1 MFIFVFWGCQALD
14 TSVWRIVHLA
24 QHAVRRFAEYLAAF
38 KTAIGARNDSIATR
52 VVGSGIHHEQST
64 HQTAS
69 NDIPGHTNLGRD
81 EEWQAVFAPRDLVGL
96 YCKTY
101 LFVARHRKLLCY
113 RQHSAILVSYVT
125 SGFWNPANDFEE
137 YPPAPT
143 WNCTMPFPASPEDR
157 PDPLENMPA
166 MRARIPEHV
175 ARGEVS
181 TGVIVVTGGTEYVLD
196 FVRNLPR
203 PNMIVARV
211 VLPHMVMP
219 QFIDALAANVELFR
233 QRYGELPGAP
243 PLGIVAANPAIPG
256 AGSPVVA
263 GGSNSVDVWPGSNP
277 VPPAP
282 NASGVANPAEPMGNS
297 LGGQNPSPQSNGN
310 QNPPSPGNQNQGNPQ
325 GAVPNQTNQLRRQN
339 PQEVY
344 DDLKLRDDIL
354 SGAYANAVM
363 IGHGPYEFSFDF
375 ITNFYPQSAVSC
387 RVYLASGHIY
397 RLLESLRASWEQLR
411 PRLSQGHP
419 PTNPPQNLPPSN

>member
-1 MFIFVFWGCQALD
+1 M
-14 TSVWRIVHLA
+14 S
-24 QHAVRRFAEYLAAF
+24 
-38 KTAIGARNDSIATR
+38 
-52 VVGSGIHHEQST
+52 
-64 HQTAS
+64 
-69 NDIPGHTNLGRD
+69 
-81 EEWQAVFAPRDLVGL
+81 
-96 YCKTY
+96 
-101 LFVARHRKLLCY
+101 
-113 RQHSAILVSYVT
+113 
-125 SGFWNPANDFEE
+125 
-137 YPPAPT
+137 
-143 WNCTMPFPASPEDR
+143 FPASPEDR

-233 QRYGELPGAP
+233 QRYGELPGSPAPTIAPTLPGAGLSSTGIVGAHFPEQPSGSNPSSAEPSSIDAWPGSSAGAGQPAAP
-243 PLGIVAANPAIPG
+243 PSGNVNTNSENSTEPSSNQTPVPANSNAANAASNAASNPANGAANP
-256 AGSPVVA
+256 
-263 GGSNSVDVWPGSNP
+263 
-277 VPPAP
+277 
-282 NASGVANPAEPMGNS
+282 
-297 LGGQNPSPQSNGN
+297 
-310 QNPPSPGNQNQGNPQ
+310 
-325 GAVPNQTNQLRRQN
+325 TTHLRRQN

-344 DDLKLRDDIL
+344 DDLKLRDEIL

-397 RLLESLRASWEQLR
+397 RLLESLRASWEQLK
-411 PRLSQGHP
+411 PRLSQG
-419 PTNPPQNLPPSN
+419 NPPPSSPPPPPPR

>member
-1 MFIFVFWGCQALD
+1 
-14 TSVWRIVHLA
+14 
-24 QHAVRRFAEYLAAF
+24 
-38 KTAIGARNDSIATR
+38 
-52 VVGSGIHHEQST
+52 
-64 HQTAS
+64 
-69 NDIPGHTNLGRD
+69 
-81 EEWQAVFAPRDLVGL
+81 
-96 YCKTY
+96 
-101 LFVARHRKLLCY
+101 
-113 RQHSAILVSYVT
+113 
-125 SGFWNPANDFEE
+125 
-137 YPPAPT
+137 
-143 WNCTMPFPASPEDR
+143 MPFPSSPEDR

-243 PLGIVAANPAIPG
+243 SLGAVATNPVFPG
-256 AGSPVVA
+256 AGSPNA
-263 GGSNSVDVWPGSNP
+263 ATQSNSVDVWPGSP
-277 VPPAP
+277 T
-282 NASGVANPAEPMGNS
+282 NAASPESPGGGNPAEPMGD
-297 LGGQNPSPQSNGN
+297 GGGGGGGGPASPSQGPTSQNPVPSNSGN
-310 QNPPSPGNQNQGNPQ
+310 PNPGHPQNPG
-325 GAVPNQTNQLRRQN
+325 PNQTNHLRRQN

-344 DDLKLRDDIL
+344 DDLKLRDEIL

-363 IGHGPYEFSFDF
+363 IGHGPFEFSFDF

-387 RVYLASGHIY
+387 RVYLASGHIH

-419 PTNPPQNLPPSN
+419 PQNPPQNLPPSN

>member
-1 MFIFVFWGCQALD
+1 
-14 TSVWRIVHLA
+14 
-24 QHAVRRFAEYLAAF
+24 
-38 KTAIGARNDSIATR
+38 
-52 VVGSGIHHEQST
+52 
-64 HQTAS
+64 
-69 NDIPGHTNLGRD
+69 
-81 EEWQAVFAPRDLVGL
+81 
-96 YCKTY
+96 
-101 LFVARHRKLLCY
+101 
-113 RQHSAILVSYVT
+113 
-125 SGFWNPANDFEE
+125 
-137 YPPAPT
+137 
-143 WNCTMPFPASPEDR
+143 
-157 PDPLENMPA
+157 

-233 QRYGELPGAP
+233 QRYGELPGIPQPVQALSSNPFGSGMVGVNSSSPETTLP
-243 PLGIVAANPAIPG
+243 PTEA
-256 AGSPVVA
+256 
-263 GGSNSVDVWPGSNP
+263 GSNSVDAWVGSGTGPRPAQPSAPPASNP
-277 VPPAP
+277 SSDTPVVPPAP
-282 NASGVANPAEPMGNS
+282 TNP
-297 LGGQNPSPQSNGN
+297 
-310 QNPPSPGNQNQGNPQ
+310 
-325 GAVPNQTNQLRRQN
+325 TNHLRRQN

-344 DDLKLRDDIL
+344 DDLKLRDEIL

-387 RVYLASGHIY
+387 RVYLASGHIH

-411 PRLSQGHP
+411 PRLSQG
-419 PTNPPQNLPPSN
+419 NPPPNQPPQPPR

>member
-1 MFIFVFWGCQALD
+1 
-14 TSVWRIVHLA
+14 
-24 QHAVRRFAEYLAAF
+24 
-38 KTAIGARNDSIATR
+38 
-52 VVGSGIHHEQST
+52 
-64 HQTAS
+64 
-69 NDIPGHTNLGRD
+69 
-81 EEWQAVFAPRDLVGL
+81 
-96 YCKTY
+96 
-101 LFVARHRKLLCY
+101 
-113 RQHSAILVSYVT
+113 
-125 SGFWNPANDFEE
+125 
-137 YPPAPT
+137 
-143 WNCTMPFPASPEDR
+143 MPFPATPEDR

-211 VLPHMVMP
+211 VLPHLVMP
-219 QFIDALAANVELFR
+219 QFIDALAANIELFR
-233 QRYGELPGAP
+233 QRYGELPGTQTPSTATP
-243 PLGIVAANPAIPG
+243 NPGVSG

-263 GGSNSVDVWPGSNP
+263 AESTSVDVWPGSNP
-277 VPPAP
+277 VTPPA
-282 NASGVANPAEPMGNS
+282 NAPGASSAEPVGNS
-297 LGGQNPSPQSNGN
+297 TSGQTPSPPSNGN
-310 QNPPSPGNQNQGNPQ
+310 PNPTPPIGGNQNTAHPPN
-325 GAVPNQTNQLRRQN
+325 AMPNQTNHLRRQN

-344 DDLKLRDDIL
+344 DDLKLRDEIL

-363 IGHGPYEFSFDF
+363 IGHGPFEFSFDF

-387 RVYLASGHIY
+387 RVYLASGHIH

-419 PTNPPQNLPPSN
+419 PQNPPQNLPPSN

>member
-1 MFIFVFWGCQALD
+1 
-14 TSVWRIVHLA
+14 
-24 QHAVRRFAEYLAAF
+24 
-38 KTAIGARNDSIATR
+38 
-52 VVGSGIHHEQST
+52 
-64 HQTAS
+64 
-69 NDIPGHTNLGRD
+69 
-81 EEWQAVFAPRDLVGL
+81 
-96 YCKTY
+96 
-101 LFVARHRKLLCY
+101 
-113 RQHSAILVSYVT
+113 
-125 SGFWNPANDFEE
+125 
-137 YPPAPT
+137 
-143 WNCTMPFPASPEDR
+143 MPFPASPDDR

-175 ARGEVS
+175 ARGEIS

-233 QRYGELPGAP
+233 QRYGELPGTP
-243 PLGIVAANPAIPG
+243 QPTVVSQPFQSGPVLVTTDTSNPTLDLQPTA
-256 AGSPVVA
+256 SE
-263 GGSNSVDVWPGSNP
+263 SNSVDVRPGSTPHPGQPP
-277 VPPAP
+277 VPGKSA
-282 NASGVANPAEPMGNS
+282 NSGQSDPTSSGGSNS
-297 LGGQNPSPQSNGN
+297 TSGSQGDSSGGQPSPPPN
-310 QNPPSPGNQNQGNPQ
+310 QNNH
-325 GAVPNQTNQLRRQN
+325 LRRQN

-344 DDLKLRDDIL
+344 DDLKLRDEIL

-411 PRLSQGHP
+411 PRLSQG
-419 PTNPPQNLPPSN
+419 NPPPSQPPPQPPR